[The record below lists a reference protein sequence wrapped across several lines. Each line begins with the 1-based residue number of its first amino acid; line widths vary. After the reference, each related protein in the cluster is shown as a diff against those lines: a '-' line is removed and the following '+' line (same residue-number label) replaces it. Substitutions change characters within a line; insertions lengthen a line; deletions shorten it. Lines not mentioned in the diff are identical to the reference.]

1 MDRGR
6 LEKIVPVLAQEHN
19 FRLEIVEKDY
29 YLTLVLN
36 NVESH
41 LSDKLFLKGGTLLN
55 KIHLNYNRLSED
67 P

>member
-6 LEKIVPVLAQEHN
+6 LEKIIPVLAQKHN

-41 LSDKLFLKGGTLLN
+41 LSD
-55 KIHLNYNRLSED
+55 
-67 P
+67 